1 MTNCFEL
8 NNFKGDF
15 LVKQIRSLFLSSL
28 IFLSFSSFAEFKI
41 KLDFKHPSAESK
53 ITEEYF
59 TQYNKDLTVVDSENQ
74 RKYVLRITPVKALKV
89 NGQDIKPIQ
98 FDIKVY
104 GEDKKLLNRPQTVT
118 SFYRPEANFNI
129 AFKKDEGNEEVGL
142 KVTIL
147 E

>member
-1 MTNCFEL
+1 VNYIR
-8 NNFKGDF
+8 G
-15 LVKQIRSLFLSSL
+15 LVCSSL
-28 IFLSFSSFAEFKI
+28 LILSFSSFAEFKI
-41 KLDFKHPSAESK
+41 KLDFKHPTTETK

-74 RKYVLRITPVKALKV
+74 RKYVVRITPVKTLKV
-89 NGQDIKPIQ
+89 NGQDIRPIQ
-98 FDIKVY
+98 FDLKVY

-142 KVTIL
+142 KITIL